1 MDLSKIL
8 IAFGISLILSLTL
21 TPLTAVLA
29 RRWRVIDRPR
39 EERWNEEGKP
49 RLGGLGIFAGFIG
62 ALSLIKG
69 VRDEVLIIV
78 AFASFILL
86 IGLLDDKYGTKP
98 LFKFI
103 AQLIAAGGTM
113 ALGVRMKITP
123 AYLAIPVTAL
133 WLIGLTNAMNL
144 LDNMD
149 GLAGG
154 VSALIA
160 GGIAI
165 MTCKHPLIP
174 AVAAAVAGGCLGFL
188 VYNFNPSKLFMGD
201 CGALFLGYTL
211 SALAIEGFWKKSSPW
226 FPSLLVPFFIFSVP
240 IFDTTLVTVSRLK
253 SKIAPWHGGK
263 DHSSHRLV
271 TLGLSERKAV
281 LVLYSL
287 TALGCL
293 TAFAVLSLPPKWVP
307 GLASPLAIIMILMG
321 WRLLRTGSR

>member
-1 MDLSKIL
+1 
-8 IAFGISLILSLTL
+8 
-21 TPLTAVLA
+21 
-29 RRWRVIDRPR
+29 
-39 EERWNEEGKP
+39 
-49 RLGGLGIFAGFIG
+49 
-62 ALSLIKG
+62 
-69 VRDEVLIIV
+69 
-78 AFASFILL
+78 
-86 IGLLDDKYGTKP
+86 
-98 LFKFI
+98 
-103 AQLIAAGGTM
+103 
-113 ALGVRMKITP
+113 VRMKITP